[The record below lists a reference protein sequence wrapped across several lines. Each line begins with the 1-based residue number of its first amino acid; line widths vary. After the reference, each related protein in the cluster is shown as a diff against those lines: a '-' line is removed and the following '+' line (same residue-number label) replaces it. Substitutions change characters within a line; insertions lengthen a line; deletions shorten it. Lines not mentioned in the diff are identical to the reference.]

1 MSHELQTELA
11 EFNQFVANRL
21 ADQPSLS
28 LDEALDLW
36 RDEQSP
42 SEATDDDVAAL
53 RDALEELDRGVP
65 GIPLDEFDRRFRER
79 HALPP
84 RA

>member
-11 EFNQFVANRL
+11 EFNRFVADRL
-21 ADQPSLS
+21 ADRQSLS
-28 LDEALDLW
+28 LEEAMDLW
-36 RDEQSP
+36 HDEHAP
-42 SEATDDDVAAL
+42 GVATDDDVAAV
-53 RDALEELDRGVP
+53 REALEEMDRGVP